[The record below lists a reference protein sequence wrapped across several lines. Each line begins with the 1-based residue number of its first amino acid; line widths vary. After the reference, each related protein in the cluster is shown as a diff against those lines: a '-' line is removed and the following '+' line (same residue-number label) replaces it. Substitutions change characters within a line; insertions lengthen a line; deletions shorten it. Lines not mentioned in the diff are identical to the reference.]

1 MIAQHYRLY
10 IERHDPDQNMARFYA
25 LSIEETL
32 FGQACLVRR
41 WGRIGTRGRMVQHSF
56 DNEREA
62 VGLFLQL
69 LRTKRLR
76 GYRPRPHLDTQ
87 KRPRLIDGAALQ
99 AGQSRFG
106 RDQMSWRPSCPST
119 SIRVA

>member
-10 IERHDPDQNMARFYA
+10 IERHDPGQNMARFYA

-56 DNEREA
+56 NSEREA

-69 LRTKRLR
+69 LRTKRMR
-76 GYRPRPHLDTQ
+76 GYRPRS
-87 KRPRLIDGAALQ
+87 
-99 AGQSRFG
+99 SR
-106 RDQMSWRPSCPST
+106 RHAEATPPY
-119 SIRVA
+119 